1 MRSWLRQHA
10 YALRVALRRITQTPF
25 SSLANIL
32 VIAFVLSL
40 PLIAASLLVS
50 LEPVTRTVS
59 VNPAITLF
67 MKDTVNLEE
76 TETLAQNI
84 REENSS
90 LIQLIEVIDKNQALE
105 DLKNTP
111 AWSESLSVLPRNPL
125 PHAII
130 VTLSSSGQEFINS
143 DHVLGLVDEF
153 ATHEEVDL
161 VQFDS
166 EWVQKLQAIM
176 TFIKVVLALLA
187 IGVSV
192 VVIATVFNTVRM
204 QALVQRDEIAVAR
217 LVGATETFVRRPF
230 LYFGAVVGFVAGLLA
245 IALTWLSLIMVN
257 NSIKEVMAE
266 SYDQP
271 FMVHLPDLFWLLFSI
286 VLAMTIAA
294 VAARW
299 SVTRHSKF

>member
-1 MRSWLRQHA
+1 MRSWLRQHG
-10 YALRVALRRITQTPF
+10 YALKVALRRIIQTPF

-40 PLIAASLLVS
+40 PLLAASLLVS
-50 LEPVTRTVS
+50 LEPATRTVS

-67 MKDTVNLEE
+67 MKDTLSLDE
-76 TETLAQNI
+76 TNELSQRI
-84 REENSS
+84 RADSS
-90 LIQLIEVIDKNQALE
+90 DLIQMIEVVDKNKALE

-111 AWSESLSVLPRNPL
+111 AWSESLSVLPKNPL

-130 VTLSSSGQEFINS
+130 VTLSNSGQDFVNS
-143 DHVLGLVDEF
+143 ERVLALADEF
-153 ATHEEVDL
+153 AGYDEVDL

-176 TFIKVVLALLA
+176 TFIKVVLILLA

-204 QALVQRDEIAVAR
+204 QALVQRDEISVAR
-217 LVGATETFVRRPF
+217 LVGATESFVRRPF
-230 LYFGAVVGFVAGLLA
+230 LYFGAVVGFVAGIVAILLSSF
-245 IALTWLSLIMVN
+245 ALMLLN
-257 NSIKEVMAE
+257 NSIQEVI
-266 SYDQP
+266 SQTYDQP
-271 FMVHLPDLFWLLFSI
+271 FMVQLPETFWLIFSI
-286 VLAMTIAA
+286 VLAMIVAA

>member
-10 YALRVALRRITQTPF
+10 YALKVALRRIAQTPF

-59 VNPAITLF
+59 VNPAMTLF
-67 MKDTVNLEE
+67 MKDTVSIDEANK
-76 TETLAQNI
+76 LAVEIHQK
-84 REENSS
+84 NSK
-90 LIQLIEVIDKNQALE
+90 LKQELQVVAKNEALE
-105 DLKNTP
+105 DITT
-111 AWSESLSVLPRNPL
+111 WSESLSVLAKNPL

-130 VTLSSSGQEFINS
+130 LTLSNSGQEFLNS
-143 DHVLGLVDEF
+143 ALVLSLADQL
-153 ATHEEVDL
+153 ATYEQVDL

-166 EWVQKLQAIM
+166 DWVQKLQAIM
-176 TFIKVVLALLA
+176 TFIKVVLILLA
-187 IGVSV
+187 VGVYV
-192 VVIATVFNTVRM
+192 VEVATVFNTVRM

-230 LYFGAVVGFVAGLLA
+230 LYFGAVIGLVAGLVA
-245 IALTWLSLIMVN
+245 IALTSIALVMVN
-257 NSIKEVMAE
+257 SSIKDVLAE

-271 FMVHLPDLFWLLFSI
+271 LLVHLPEPFWLIFSI
-286 VLAMTIAA
+286 VIAMLVAST
-294 VAARW
+294 AARW

>member
-1 MRSWLRQHA
+1 MRSWLRQHG
-10 YALRVALRRITQTPF
+10 YALKVALRRIIQTPF

-67 MKDTVNLEE
+67 MKDTLSLDE
-76 TETLAQNI
+76 TNELSQRI
-84 REENSS
+84 RADSS
-90 LIQLIEVIDKNQALE
+90 DLIQMIEVVDKNKALE

-111 AWSESLSVLPRNPL
+111 AWSESLSVLPKNPL

-130 VTLSSSGQEFINS
+130 VTLSNSGQDFVNS
-143 DHVLGLVDEF
+143 ERVLALADEF
-153 ATHEEVDL
+153 TGYDEVDL

-176 TFIKVVLALLA
+176 TFIKVVLVLLA

-204 QALVQRDEIAVAR
+204 QALVQRDEISVAR
-217 LVGATETFVRRPF
+217 LVGATESFVRRPF
-230 LYFGAVVGFVAGLLA
+230 LYFGAVVGFVAGIVAILLSSF
-245 IALTWLSLIMVN
+245 ALMLLN
-257 NSIKEVMAE
+257 NSIQEVI
-266 SYDQP
+266 SQTYDQP
-271 FMVHLPDLFWLLFSI
+271 FMVQLPETFWLIFSI
-286 VLAMTIAA
+286 VLAMIVAA

>member
-1 MRSWLRQHA
+1 MRSWLRQHG
-10 YALRVALRRITQTPF
+10 YALRVALRRIIQTPF

-67 MKDTVNLEE
+67 MKDTLSLDE
-76 TETLAQNI
+76 TNELSQRI
-84 REENSS
+84 RQESS
-90 LIQLIEVIDKNQALE
+90 DLIQMIEVVDKNKALE

-111 AWSESLSVLPRNPL
+111 AWSESLSVLPKNPL

-130 VTLSSSGQEFINS
+130 VTLSNSGQDFVNS
-143 DHVLGLVDEF
+143 ERVLALADEF
-153 ATHEEVDL
+153 AGYDEVDL

-176 TFIKVVLALLA
+176 TFIKVVLVLLA

-204 QALVQRDEIAVAR
+204 QALVQRDEISVAR
-217 LVGATETFVRRPF
+217 LVGATESFVRRPF
-230 LYFGAVVGFVAGLLA
+230 LYFGAVVGFVAGIVAILLSSF
-245 IALTWLSLIMVN
+245 ALMLLN
-257 NSIKEVMAE
+257 NSIQEVI
-266 SYDQP
+266 SQTYDQP
-271 FMVHLPDLFWLLFSI
+271 FMVQLPDTFWLMFSI
-286 VLAMTIAA
+286 VLAMIVAA

>member
-1 MRSWLRQHA
+1 MRSWLRQHG
-10 YALRVALRRITQTPF
+10 YAFKVALRRIIQTPF

-67 MKDTVNLEE
+67 MKDTLSLDE
-76 TETLAQNI
+76 TNELSQRI
-84 REENSS
+84 RADSS
-90 LIQLIEVIDKNQALE
+90 DLIQMIEVVDKNKALE

-111 AWSESLSVLPRNPL
+111 AWSESLSVLPKNPL

-130 VTLSSSGQEFINS
+130 VTLSNSGQDFVNS
-143 DHVLGLVDEF
+143 ERVLALADEF
-153 ATHEEVDL
+153 AGYDEVDL

-176 TFIKVVLALLA
+176 TFIKVVLVLLA

-204 QALVQRDEIAVAR
+204 QALVQRDEISVAR
-217 LVGATETFVRRPF
+217 LVGATESFVRRPF
-230 LYFGAVVGFVAGLLA
+230 LYFGAVVGFVAGIVAILLSSF
-245 IALTWLSLIMVN
+245 ALMLLN
-257 NSIKEVMAE
+257 NSIQEVI
-266 SYDQP
+266 SQTYDQP
-271 FMVHLPDLFWLLFSI
+271 FMVQLPETFWLIFSI
-286 VLAMTIAA
+286 VLAMIVAA

>member
-67 MKDTVNLEE
+67 MKETVSLEE
-76 TETLAQNI
+76 TDNLAFEIQQ
-84 REENSS
+84 ENSE
-90 LIQLIEVIDKNQALE
+90 LIQMLEVVDKNKALE

-111 AWSESLSVLPRNPL
+111 AWSESLSVLPKNPL

-130 VTLSSSGQEFINS
+130 VTLSSSGQDFVNS
-143 DHVLGLVDEF
+143 ERVLSLADQF
-153 ATHEEVDL
+153 ATYEQVDL

-187 IGVSV
+187 AGVSV

-204 QALVQRDEIAVAR
+204 QALVQRDEISVAR

-230 LYFGAVVGFVAGLLA
+230 LYFGAIVGFVAGILA
-245 IALTWLSLIMVN
+245 IALTWFSLIMVN
-257 NSIKEVMAE
+257 NSIQEVVTQ
-266 SYDQP
+266 SYNQP
-271 FMVHLPDLFWLLFSI
+271 FMVHLPEIFWLIFSI
-286 VLAMTIAA
+286 VLAMIVAA
-294 VAARW
+294 TAARW

>member
-1 MRSWLRQHA
+1 MRSWLRQHG
-10 YALRVALRRITQTPF
+10 YALKVALRRIIQTPF

-67 MKDTVNLEE
+67 MKDTLSLDE
-76 TETLAQNI
+76 TNELSQRI
-84 REENSS
+84 RADSS
-90 LIQLIEVIDKNQALE
+90 DLIQMIEVVDKNKALE
-105 DLKNTP
+105 DLKSTP
-111 AWSESLSVLPRNPL
+111 AWSESLSVLPKNPL

-130 VTLSSSGQEFINS
+130 VTLSNSGQDFVNS
-143 DHVLGLVDEF
+143 ERVLALADEF
-153 ATHEEVDL
+153 AGYDEVDL

-176 TFIKVVLALLA
+176 TFIKVVLVLLA

-204 QALVQRDEIAVAR
+204 QALVQRDEISVAR
-217 LVGATETFVRRPF
+217 LVGATESFVRRPF
-230 LYFGAVVGFVAGLLA
+230 LYFGAVVGFVAGIVAILLSSF
-245 IALTWLSLIMVN
+245 ALMLLN
-257 NSIKEVMAE
+257 NSIQEVI
-266 SYDQP
+266 SQTYDQP
-271 FMVHLPDLFWLLFSI
+271 FMVQLPETFWLIFSI
-286 VLAMTIAA
+286 VLAMIVAA

>member
-1 MRSWLRQHA
+1 MRSWLRQHG
-10 YALRVALRRITQTPF
+10 YALKVALRRIIQTPF

-67 MKDTVNLEE
+67 MKDTLSLDE
-76 TETLAQNI
+76 TNELSQRI
-84 REENSS
+84 RADSS
-90 LIQLIEVIDKNQALE
+90 DLIQMIEVVDKNKALE
-105 DLKNTP
+105 DLKSTP
-111 AWSESLSVLPRNPL
+111 AWSESLSVLPKNPL

-130 VTLSSSGQEFINS
+130 VTLSNSGQDFVNS
-143 DHVLGLVDEF
+143 ERVLALADEF
-153 ATHEEVDL
+153 AGYDEVDL

-176 TFIKVVLALLA
+176 TFIKVVLILLA

-204 QALVQRDEIAVAR
+204 QALVQRDEISVAR
-217 LVGATETFVRRPF
+217 LVGATESFVRRPF
-230 LYFGAVVGFVAGLLA
+230 LYFGAVVGFVAGIVAILLSSF
-245 IALTWLSLIMVN
+245 ALMLLN
-257 NSIKEVMAE
+257 NSIQEVI
-266 SYDQP
+266 SQTYDQP
-271 FMVHLPDLFWLLFSI
+271 FMVQLPETFWLIFSI
-286 VLAMTIAA
+286 VLAMIVAA

>member
-1 MRSWLRQHA
+1 MRSWLRQHG
-10 YALRVALRRITQTPF
+10 YALKVALRRIIQTPF

-67 MKDTVNLEE
+67 MKDTLSLDE
-76 TETLAQNI
+76 TNELSQRI
-84 REENSS
+84 RADSS
-90 LIQLIEVIDKNQALE
+90 DLIQMIEVVDKNKALE

-111 AWSESLSVLPRNPL
+111 AWSESLSVLPKNPL

-130 VTLSSSGQEFINS
+130 VTLSNSGQDFVNS
-143 DHVLGLVDEF
+143 ERVLALADEF
-153 ATHEEVDL
+153 AGYDEVDL

-176 TFIKVVLALLA
+176 TFIKVVLILLA

-204 QALVQRDEIAVAR
+204 QALVQRDEISVAR
-217 LVGATETFVRRPF
+217 LVGATESFVRRPF
-230 LYFGAVVGFVAGLLA
+230 LYFGAVVGFVAGIVAILLSSF
-245 IALTWLSLIMVN
+245 ALMLLN
-257 NSIKEVMAE
+257 NSIQEVI
-266 SYDQP
+266 SQTYDQP
-271 FMVHLPDLFWLLFSI
+271 FMVQLPETFWLIFSI
-286 VLAMTIAA
+286 VLAMIVAA

>member
-1 MRSWLRQHA
+1 MRSWLRQHG
-10 YALRVALRRITQTPF
+10 YALKVALRRIIQTPF

-67 MKDTVNLEE
+67 MKDTLSLDE
-76 TETLAQNI
+76 TNELSQRI
-84 REENSS
+84 RADSS
-90 LIQLIEVIDKNQALE
+90 DLIQMIEVVDKNKALK
-105 DLKNTP
+105 DLKSTP
-111 AWSESLSVLPRNPL
+111 AWSESLSVLPKNPL

-130 VTLSSSGQEFINS
+130 VTLSNSGQDFVNS
-143 DHVLGLVDEF
+143 ERVLALADEF
-153 ATHEEVDL
+153 AGYDEVDL

-176 TFIKVVLALLA
+176 TFIKVVLVLLA

-204 QALVQRDEIAVAR
+204 QALVQRDEISVAR
-217 LVGATETFVRRPF
+217 LVGATESFVRRPF
-230 LYFGAVVGFVAGLLA
+230 LYFGAVVGFVAGIVAILLSSF
-245 IALTWLSLIMVN
+245 ALMLLN
-257 NSIKEVMAE
+257 NSIQEVISQTYE
-266 SYDQP
+266 QP
-271 FMVHLPDLFWLLFSI
+271 FMVQLPETFWLIFSI
-286 VLAMTIAA
+286 VLAMIVAA

>member
-1 MRSWLRQHA
+1 MRSWLRQHG
-10 YALRVALRRITQTPF
+10 YALKVALRRIIQTPF

-67 MKDTVNLEE
+67 MKDTLSLDE
-76 TETLAQNI
+76 TNELSQRI
-84 REENSS
+84 RADSS
-90 LIQLIEVIDKNQALE
+90 DLIQMIEVVDKNKALE
-105 DLKNTP
+105 DLKSTP
-111 AWSESLSVLPRNPL
+111 AWSESLSVLPKNPL

-130 VTLSSSGQEFINS
+130 VTLSNSGQDFVNS
-143 DHVLGLVDEF
+143 ERVLALADEF
-153 ATHEEVDL
+153 AGYDEVDL

-176 TFIKVVLALLA
+176 TFIKVVLVLLA

-204 QALVQRDEIAVAR
+204 QALVQRDEISVAR
-217 LVGATETFVRRPF
+217 LVGATESFVRRPF
-230 LYFGAVVGFVAGLLA
+230 LYFGAVVGFVAGIVAILLSSF
-245 IALTWLSLIMVN
+245 ALMLLN
-257 NSIKEVMAE
+257 NSIQEVISQTYE
-266 SYDQP
+266 QP
-271 FMVHLPDLFWLLFSI
+271 FMVQLPETFWLIFSI
-286 VLAMTIAA
+286 VLAMIVAA

>member
-1 MRSWLRQHA
+1 MRSWLRQHG
-10 YALRVALRRITQTPF
+10 YALKVALRRIIQTPF

-67 MKDTVNLEE
+67 MKDTLSLDE
-76 TETLAQNI
+76 TNELSQRI
-84 REENSS
+84 RADSS
-90 LIQLIEVIDKNQALE
+90 DLIQMIEVVDKNKALE

-111 AWSESLSVLPRNPL
+111 AWSESLSVLPKNPL

-130 VTLSSSGQEFINS
+130 VTLSNSGQDFVNS
-143 DHVLGLVDEF
+143 ERVLALADEF
-153 ATHEEVDL
+153 AGYDEVDL

-176 TFIKVVLALLA
+176 TFIKVVLVLLA

-204 QALVQRDEIAVAR
+204 QALVQRDEISVAR
-217 LVGATETFVRRPF
+217 LVGATESFVRRPF
-230 LYFGAVVGFVAGLLA
+230 LYFGAVVGFVAGIVAILLSSF
-245 IALTWLSLIMVN
+245 ALMLLN
-257 NSIKEVMAE
+257 NSIQEVI
-266 SYDQP
+266 SQTYDQP
-271 FMVHLPDLFWLLFSI
+271 FMVQLPETFWLIFSI
-286 VLAMTIAA
+286 VLAMIVAA

>member
-1 MRSWLRQHA
+1 MRSWLRQHG
-10 YALRVALRRITQTPF
+10 YALKVALRRIIQTPF

-67 MKDTVNLEE
+67 MKDTLSLDE
-76 TETLAQNI
+76 TNELSQRI
-84 REENSS
+84 RADSS
-90 LIQLIEVIDKNQALE
+90 DLIQMIEVVDKNKALE
-105 DLKNTP
+105 DLKSTP
-111 AWSESLSVLPRNPL
+111 AWSESLSVLPKNPL

-130 VTLSSSGQEFINS
+130 VTLSNSGQDFVNS
-143 DHVLGLVDEF
+143 ERVLTLADEF
-153 ATHEEVDL
+153 AGYDEVDL

-176 TFIKVVLALLA
+176 TFIKVVLVLLA

-204 QALVQRDEIAVAR
+204 QALVQRDEISVAR
-217 LVGATETFVRRPF
+217 LVGATESFVRRPF
-230 LYFGAVVGFVAGLLA
+230 LYFGAVVGFVAGIVAILLSSF
-245 IALTWLSLIMVN
+245 ALMLLN
-257 NSIKEVMAE
+257 NSIQEVI
-266 SYDQP
+266 SQTYDQP
-271 FMVHLPDLFWLLFSI
+271 FMVQLPETFWLIFSI
-286 VLAMTIAA
+286 VLAMIVAA

>member
-1 MRSWLRQHA
+1 MRSWLRQHG
-10 YALRVALRRITQTPF
+10 YALKVALRRIIQTPF

-67 MKDTVNLEE
+67 MKDTLSLDE
-76 TETLAQNI
+76 TNELSQRI
-84 REENSS
+84 RADSS
-90 LIQLIEVIDKNQALE
+90 DLIQMIEVVNKNKALE

-111 AWSESLSVLPRNPL
+111 AWSESLSVLPKNPL

-130 VTLSSSGQEFINS
+130 VTLSNSGQDFVNS
-143 DHVLGLVDEF
+143 ERVLALADEF
-153 ATHEEVDL
+153 AGYDEVDL

-176 TFIKVVLALLA
+176 TFIKVVLVLLA

-204 QALVQRDEIAVAR
+204 QALVQRDEISVAR
-217 LVGATETFVRRPF
+217 LVGATESFVRRPF
-230 LYFGAVVGFVAGLLA
+230 LYFGAVVGFVAGIVAILLSSF
-245 IALTWLSLIMVN
+245 ALMLLN
-257 NSIKEVMAE
+257 NSIQEVI
-266 SYDQP
+266 SQTYDQP
-271 FMVHLPDLFWLLFSI
+271 FMVQLPETFWLIFSI
-286 VLAMTIAA
+286 VLAMIVAA

>member
-1 MRSWLRQHA
+1 MRSWLRQHG
-10 YALRVALRRITQTPF
+10 YALKVALRRIIQTPF

-67 MKDTVNLEE
+67 MKDTLSLDE
-76 TETLAQNI
+76 TNELSQRI
-84 REENSS
+84 RADSS
-90 LIQLIEVIDKNQALE
+90 DLIQMIEVVDKNKALE

-111 AWSESLSVLPRNPL
+111 AWSESLSVLPKNPL

-130 VTLSSSGQEFINS
+130 VTLSNSGQDFVNS
-143 DHVLGLVDEF
+143 ERVLALADEF
-153 ATHEEVDL
+153 AGYDEVDL

-176 TFIKVVLALLA
+176 TFIKVVLILLA

-204 QALVQRDEIAVAR
+204 QALVQRDEISVAR
-217 LVGATETFVRRPF
+217 LVGATESFVRRPF
-230 LYFGAVVGFVAGLLA
+230 LYFGAVVGFVAGIVAILLSSF
-245 IALTWLSLIMVN
+245 ALMLLN
-257 NSIKEVMAE
+257 NSIQEVISQTYE
-266 SYDQP
+266 QP
-271 FMVHLPDLFWLLFSI
+271 FMVQLPETFWLIFSI
-286 VLAMTIAA
+286 VLAMIVAA

>member
-1 MRSWLRQHA
+1 MRSWLRQHG
-10 YALRVALRRITQTPF
+10 YALKVALRRIIQTPF

-67 MKDTVNLEE
+67 MKDTLSLDE
-76 TETLAQNI
+76 TNELSQRI
-84 REENSS
+84 RADSS
-90 LIQLIEVIDKNQALE
+90 DLIQMIEVVDKNKALE
-105 DLKNTP
+105 DLKSTP
-111 AWSESLSVLPRNPL
+111 AWSESLSVLPKNPL

-130 VTLSSSGQEFINS
+130 VTLSNSGQDFVNS
-143 DHVLGLVDEF
+143 ERVLTLADEF
-153 ATHEEVDL
+153 AGYDEVDL

-176 TFIKVVLALLA
+176 TFIKVVLILLA

-204 QALVQRDEIAVAR
+204 QALVQRDEISVAR
-217 LVGATETFVRRPF
+217 LVGATESFVRRPF
-230 LYFGAVVGFVAGLLA
+230 LYFGAVVGFVAGIVAILLSSF
-245 IALTWLSLIMVN
+245 ALMLLN
-257 NSIKEVMAE
+257 NSIQEVISQTYE
-266 SYDQP
+266 QP
-271 FMVHLPDLFWLLFSI
+271 FMVQLPETFWLIFSI
-286 VLAMTIAA
+286 VLAMIVAA

>member
-1 MRSWLRQHA
+1 MRSWLRQHG
-10 YALRVALRRITQTPF
+10 YALKVALRRIIQTPF

-40 PLIAASLLVS
+40 PLIAASLPVS

-67 MKDTVNLEE
+67 MKDTLSLDE
-76 TETLAQNI
+76 TNELSQRI
-84 REENSS
+84 RADSS
-90 LIQLIEVIDKNQALE
+90 DLIQMIEVVDKNKALE

-111 AWSESLSVLPRNPL
+111 AWSESLSVLPKNPL

-130 VTLSSSGQEFINS
+130 VTLSNSGQDFVNS
-143 DHVLGLVDEF
+143 ERVLALADEF
-153 ATHEEVDL
+153 AGYDEVDL

-176 TFIKVVLALLA
+176 TFIKVVLVLLA

-204 QALVQRDEIAVAR
+204 QALVQRDEISVAR
-217 LVGATETFVRRPF
+217 LVGATESFVRRPF
-230 LYFGAVVGFVAGLLA
+230 LYFGAVVGFVAGIVAILLSSF
-245 IALTWLSLIMVN
+245 ALMLLN
-257 NSIKEVMAE
+257 NSIQEVISQTYE
-266 SYDQP
+266 QP
-271 FMVHLPDLFWLLFSI
+271 FMVQLPETFWLIFSI
-286 VLAMTIAA
+286 VLAMIVAA

>member
-1 MRSWLRQHA
+1 MRSWLRQHS
-10 YALRVALRRITQTPF
+10 YALKVSLRRIIQTPF

-59 VNPAITLF
+59 VNPAVTLF
-67 MKDTVNLEE
+67 MKDIVSINDTND
-76 TETLAQNI
+76 LAVEIHQQNP
-84 REENSS
+84 ELVQE
-90 LIQLIEVIDKNQALE
+90 IQVIDRNDALE

-111 AWSESLSVLPRNPL
+111 AWTESLSVLAQNPL

-130 VTLSSSGQEFINS
+130 ITLSNSGQEFVNS
-143 DHVLGLVDEF
+143 EHVLAF
-153 ATHEEVDL
+153 ANQLTAYEQVDL

-166 EWVQKLQAIM
+166 DWVQKIQAIM
-176 TFIKVVLALLA
+176 TFIKVVLLLLA

-204 QALVQRDEIAVAR
+204 QALVQRDEISVAR
-217 LVGATETFVRRPF
+217 LVGATEAFVRRPF
-230 LYFGAVVGFVAGLLA
+230 LYFGALIGFIAGLVAIGLTV
-245 IALTWLSLIMVN
+245 IALLMVN
-257 NSIKEVMAE
+257 SSIKDVLAE
-266 SYDQP
+266 SYDHP
-271 FMVHLPDLFWLLFSI
+271 FMVQLPELFWLIFSI
-286 VLAMTIAA
+286 VIAMLVAA
-294 VAARW
+294 IAARW

>member
-10 YALRVALRRITQTPF
+10 YALKVALRRITQTPF

-40 PLIAASLLVS
+40 PLMAASLLVS

-67 MKDTVNLEE
+67 MKDTVSFEE
-76 TETLAQNI
+76 TEGLALEI
-84 REENSS
+84 RKENSE
-90 LIQLIEVIDKNQALE
+90 LIQMLEVVDKNKALE

-111 AWSESLSVLPRNPL
+111 AWSESLSVLSKNPL

-130 VTLSSSGQEFINS
+130 VTLSSSGQEFVNS
-143 DHVLGLVDEF
+143 DRVLTLADQF
-153 ATHEEVDL
+153 ATYEQVDL

-187 IGVSV
+187 AGVSV
-192 VVIATVFNTVRM
+192 VVVATVFNTVRM
-204 QALVQRDEIAVAR
+204 QALVQRDEISVAR

-230 LYFGAVVGFVAGLLA
+230 LYFGAVVGFVAGVLA
-245 IALTWLSLIMVN
+245 IALTWFSLIMVN
-257 NSIKEVMAE
+257 SSIQEVVAQ

-271 FMVHLPDLFWLLFSI
+271 FMVHLPELFWLIFSI
-286 VLAMTIAA
+286 ALAMIVAA
-294 VAARW
+294 TAARW

>member
-10 YALRVALRRITQTPF
+10 YALRVALRRIARTPF

-40 PLIAASLLVS
+40 PLIAASLLAS

-67 MKDTVNLEE
+67 MNDTVGIED
-76 TETLAQNI
+76 TQDLAAQI
-84 REENSS
+84 RDEQSE
-90 LIQLIEVIDKNQALE
+90 LIQLIEVIDKNDALE
-105 DLKNTP
+105 DLKSTP
-111 AWSESLSVLPRNPL
+111 TWSESLSVLPHNPL

-143 DHVLGLVDEF
+143 QRVIDLTDQF
-153 ATHEEVDL
+153 ATLEEVDL

-166 EWVQKLQAIM
+166 DWVQKLQAVM
-176 TFIKVVLALLA
+176 TFIKVVLLLLA

-217 LVGATETFVRRPF
+217 LVGATESFVRRPF
-230 LYFGAVVGFVAGLLA
+230 LYFGAVVGFVAGLVA
-245 IALTWLSLIMVN
+245 ILLTFISLKLVN
-257 NSIKEVMAE
+257 NSIEDVLTQ
-266 SYDQP
+266 SYGQP
-271 FMVHLPDLFWLLFSI
+271 FVIGLPDLFWLIFSI
-286 VLAMTIAA
+286 VIAMLVAA
-294 VAARW
+294 TAARW
-299 SVTRHSKF
+299 SVTRNSKF

>member
-1 MRSWLRQHA
+1 MRSWLRQHG
-10 YALRVALRRITQTPF
+10 YALKVALRRIIQTPF

-67 MKDTVNLEE
+67 MKDTLSLDE
-76 TETLAQNI
+76 TNELSQRI
-84 REENSS
+84 RADSS
-90 LIQLIEVIDKNQALE
+90 DLIQMIEVVDKNKALE

-111 AWSESLSVLPRNPL
+111 AWSESLSVLPKNPL

-130 VTLSSSGQEFINS
+130 VTLSNSGQDFVNS
-143 DHVLGLVDEF
+143 ERVLTLADEF
-153 ATHEEVDL
+153 AGYDEVDL

-176 TFIKVVLALLA
+176 TFIKVVLILLA

-204 QALVQRDEIAVAR
+204 QALVQRDEISVAR
-217 LVGATETFVRRPF
+217 LVGATESFVRRPF
-230 LYFGAVVGFVAGLLA
+230 LYFGAVVGFVAGIVAILLSSF
-245 IALTWLSLIMVN
+245 ALMLLN
-257 NSIKEVMAE
+257 NSIQEVISQTYE
-266 SYDQP
+266 QP
-271 FMVHLPDLFWLLFSI
+271 FMVQLPETFWLIFSI
-286 VLAMTIAA
+286 VLAMIVAA

>member
-1 MRSWLRQHA
+1 MRSWLRQHG
-10 YALRVALRRITQTPF
+10 YALKVALRRIIQTPF

-67 MKDTVNLEE
+67 MKDTLSLDE
-76 TETLAQNI
+76 TNELSQRI
-84 REENSS
+84 RADSS
-90 LIQLIEVIDKNQALE
+90 DLIQMIEVVDKNKALE

-111 AWSESLSVLPRNPL
+111 AWFESLSVLPKNPL

-130 VTLSSSGQEFINS
+130 VTLSNSGQDFVNS
-143 DHVLGLVDEF
+143 ERVLALADEF
-153 ATHEEVDL
+153 AGYDEVDL

-176 TFIKVVLALLA
+176 TFIKVVLVLLA

-204 QALVQRDEIAVAR
+204 QALVQRDEISVAR
-217 LVGATETFVRRPF
+217 LVGATESFVRRPF
-230 LYFGAVVGFVAGLLA
+230 LYFGAVVGFVAGIVAILLSSF
-245 IALTWLSLIMVN
+245 ALMLLN
-257 NSIKEVMAE
+257 NSIQEVI
-266 SYDQP
+266 SQTYDQP
-271 FMVHLPDLFWLLFSI
+271 FMVQLPETFWLIFSI
-286 VLAMTIAA
+286 VLAMIVAA